1 MTLNN
6 ELRRLPHVQK
16 HMLLEMFTVQMHA
29 STMCDPYAT
38 ARLCDQLIC
47 RQFSSKRQFLS
58 DMQLQHTR
66 MIDESN
72 PSCSICASVSV
83 AADLKAVP
91 KLLPCLE
98 PKLGCAT
105 TPKTRHIFSVNT
117 AHHKLFNSVLP

>member
-1 MTLNN
+1 
-6 ELRRLPHVQK
+6 
-16 HMLLEMFTVQMHA
+16 
-29 STMCDPYAT
+29 
-38 ARLCDQLIC
+38 
-47 RQFSSKRQFLS
+47 
-58 DMQLQHTR
+58 

-98 PKLGCAT
+98 PKVGCAT

-117 AHHKLFNSVLP
+117 AQRKLPQNFAAIDFAVQLCMHTAHTYTHCTCRLCLHLFKKRTDSFPECHGKYHYVRVPINLLAAVEVHVDQQQQF

>member
-1 MTLNN
+1 
-6 ELRRLPHVQK
+6 
-16 HMLLEMFTVQMHA
+16 
-29 STMCDPYAT
+29 
-38 ARLCDQLIC
+38 
-47 RQFSSKRQFLS
+47 
-58 DMQLQHTR
+58 

-98 PKLGCAT
+98 PKVGCAT

-117 AHHKLFNSVLP
+117 AQRKLPQSFAAIDFAVQLCMHTAHTYTQHMQAVLECHGKCHGKYHYVRVPINLLAAVEVHVDQQQQF